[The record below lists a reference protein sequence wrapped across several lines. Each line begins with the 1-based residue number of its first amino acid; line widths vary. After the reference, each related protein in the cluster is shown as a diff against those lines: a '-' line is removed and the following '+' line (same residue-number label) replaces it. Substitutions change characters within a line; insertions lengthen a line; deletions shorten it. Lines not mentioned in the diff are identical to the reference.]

1 VLRVLPAGVAR
12 GRETVVAQ
20 YDRQF
25 DGKVRGYTLTG
36 LDVTGGTAGRA
47 SGDYRV
53 DRAGEPPIQGHI
65 VFGVVRDRG
74 QPRIAL
80 IAATPHI

>member
-1 VLRVLPAGVAR
+1 
-12 GRETVVAQ
+12 VVAQ

-25 DGKVRGYTLTG
+25 DGKVRGYTLSN
-36 LDVTGGTAGRA
+36 LEVTGGTAGRA

-53 DRAGEPPIQGHI
+53 DRAGEDAIQGHI

-74 QPRIAL
+74 HPRIAL
-80 IAATPHI
+80 IAATPRS

>member
-1 VLRVLPAGVAR
+1 VLPAGVAH
-12 GRETVVAQ
+12 GRDQVVAQ
-20 YDRQF
+20 YERQF
-25 DGKVRGYTLTG
+25 DGKVAGYALSG
-36 LDVTGGTAGRA
+36 VQVTGGTAGRA

-53 DRAGEPPIQGHI
+53 DRRGEAPIEGHI

-80 IAATPHI
+80 IAATPRS

>member
-1 VLRVLPAGVAR
+1 MLPAGVAR

-25 DGKVRGYTLTG
+25 DGKVREYRLSN

-53 DRAGEPPIQGHI
+53 DRDGEDPIQGHI

-74 QPRIAL
+74 EPRIAL
-80 IAATPHI
+80 IAATPRS